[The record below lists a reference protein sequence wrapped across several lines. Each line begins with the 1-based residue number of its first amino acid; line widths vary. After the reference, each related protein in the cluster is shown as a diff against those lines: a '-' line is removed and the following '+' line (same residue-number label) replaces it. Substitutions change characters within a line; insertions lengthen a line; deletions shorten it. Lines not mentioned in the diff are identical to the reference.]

1 MENKALFLD
10 RDGVINHDTGYV
22 HSVKDFNFISG
33 IFNLCKKALS
43 KDYLIIVITN
53 QSGIGRG
60 LYTLNDF
67 NYLTNWMCGE
77 FAQNDILITKVYH
90 SPYHPIHG
98 LGEYKKDHHTR
109 KPHPGMVHMATKD
122 YGLNLSKSV
131 LIGDKH
137 TDIQAGQNAGIK
149 TNILFD
155 RNCSLTLMHAE
166 NYHIIADLHDAEF
179 FL

>member
-22 HSVKDFNFISG
+22 HSIKDFNFIGG
-33 IFNLCKKALS
+33 IFNLCKKALL
-43 KDYLIIVITN
+43 KHYLIIVITN

-67 NYLTNWMCGE
+67 NYLTNWMCSE

-90 SPYHPIHG
+90 SPYHPLYG
-98 LGEYKKDHHTR
+98 LGEYKRDHYTR
-109 KPHPGMVHMATKD
+109 KPHPGMVHMAAKD
-122 YGLNLSKSV
+122 FGLNLSNSI
-131 LIGDKH
+131 LIGDKYS
-137 TDIQAGQNAGIK
+137 DIQAGQKAGIK

-155 RNCSLTLMHAE
+155 M
-166 NYHIIADLHDAEF
+166 NYASTCRHEKNYQVIKDLRDAEF